1 MERRGEI
8 ISDEDISVGKTCR
21 LTEEN
26 RLNLLLWKPRAGE
39 AFTISDTS
47 GKLFRA
53 RLKEL
58 GKDTS
63 TLCVFEDT
71 GFKKDNISITLLQA
85 LPEKERMELIIQKT
99 TELGVGAIVPFKSK
113 KSISIEEREARQ
125 KKSHRWGDIALKAAK
140 QSRREFLPEI
150 LPCRGFKEA
159 LDIAKDAGLKIML
172 LEGGGLISLKE
183 FLKGKKTDN
192 ATLLVGP
199 EGGFEKEEVDY
210 AVKRGFIAVTLG
222 RNILR
227 TETAA
232 IFGVGVVGY
241 EMGS

>member
-1 MERRGEI
+1 
-8 ISDEDISVGKTCR
+8 
-21 LTEEN
+21 
-26 RLNLLLWKPRAGE
+26 
-39 AFTISDTS
+39 
-47 GKLFRA
+47 
-53 RLKEL
+53 
-58 GKDTS
+58 
-63 TLCVFEDT
+63 
-71 GFKKDNISITLLQA
+71 
-85 LPEKERMELIIQKT
+85 
-99 TELGVGAIVPFKSK
+99 
-113 KSISIEEREARQ
+113 
-125 KKSHRWGDIALKAAK
+125 
-140 QSRREFLPEI
+140 
-150 LPCRGFKEA
+150 
-159 LDIAKDAGLKIML
+159 ML